1 MPVWES
7 IGLLVIWLTVKGWLV
22 WKRSARA
29 ALSYRQSKASSL
41 PTVQNPNSV
50 ANADPARVL
59 HQGRCESC
67 GVECAIPMVRTR
79 VERRPWR
86 LVWWCEVCGR
96 QSRAKVPAE
105 LVPVFI
111 GWDKAGGTSLSMREV
126 AELVQVDLNELNA
139 AIEDELL

>member
-1 MPVWES
+1 
-7 IGLLVIWLTVKGWLV
+7 
-22 WKRSARA
+22 
-29 ALSYRQSKASSL
+29 
-41 PTVQNPNSV
+41 
-50 ANADPARVL
+50 
-59 HQGRCESC
+59 
-67 GVECAIPMVRTR
+67 MVRTR